1 MALRGPGIQP
11 DRRLIFGKPPL
22 STEYIDPFAGTRREL
37 IADDFFAR
45 PDGGLGRISNQ
56 VGTGVGLNGSGW
68 LTPPGNADFYVAG
81 RKARPSKTNANC
93 RAYYGAIAWPANQ
106 WSEALIESANTG
118 SSADAGFGVH
128 VRSSLTANTGADL
141 IIQHDL
147 SQCRIQIILNGTQ
160 VAVFNFRATW
170 AAGDR
175 ARLEVQGQRY
185 TVYRNNV
192 FVFRAVDNTA
202 SLTGGVPGITYSST
216 LTNPVKAIL
225 AWAGGGFGS
234 ALTTATDG
242 IDSSSRRGPGIQ
254 PSARFMFQT
263 TPRGI
268 TPPLDIGTPKD
279 PLEYRAGPGKQ
290 PRKRFMFKTSPRSTS
305 PLAPFIGG
313 TVHIWMG
320 IGKSTLTP
328 FGTYISMF

>member
-68 LTPPGNADFYVAG
+68 LTPPGNSDFYVAG
-81 RKARPSKTNANC
+81 RKARPSKTNVNC

-118 SSADAGFGVH
+118 SSADVGFGVH

-202 SLTGGVPGITYSST
+202 SLTGGVPGITYSAT

-225 AWAGGGFGS
+225 EWAGGGFGS

-242 IDSSSRRGPGIQ
+242 IDSRSRRGPGIQ